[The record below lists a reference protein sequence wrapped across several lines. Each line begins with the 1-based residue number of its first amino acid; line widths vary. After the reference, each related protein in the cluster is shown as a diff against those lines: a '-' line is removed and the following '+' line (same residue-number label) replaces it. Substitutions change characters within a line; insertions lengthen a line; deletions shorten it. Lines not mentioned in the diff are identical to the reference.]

1 VSGSLIELRKHLSAV
16 AAQPR
21 FERRLAR
28 SRSGLIL
35 AGSLIVLVGAGAL
48 GSWASLAPLRSA
60 AIANGVVKVAGERR
74 VVQHLE
80 GGIVR
85 DLFVREGESVQQGQI
100 LMRLVDVVP
109 RARLGILQLEHDAV
123 SAELARLEAELD
135 GLASPRFPEQLLQ
148 RRGDPAVARLIQG
161 ETRLFNHRREAL
173 QGQIEVLEQ
182 RKRQTRER
190 IVAREAE
197 IEATRTKLGFILQE
211 IEGAETLLES
221 GMYLK
226 TRYYALK
233 RSEADL
239 NGTIGR
245 LKGDIAEA
253 REVIGETDLR
263 ILDLRNR
270 FRSEASD
277 RLQDLRARLRDVNER
292 LDAASDVLTR
302 TEIRAP
308 ASGEVFGLRAHTPGG
323 VIAAGAPIMEIVPR
337 DESLVVEVQVQP
349 QDIDRVYLGMPAEVR
364 FTAFST
370 RATPIFSARVSRI
383 SADRMTD
390 QSRQRAYYV
399 AQVEIDRSIT
409 GSLTLQPGMPAEVY
423 LVAGERTPLDYLLKP
438 LREQIQRG
446 MTER

>member
-1 VSGSLIELRKHLSAV
+1 VSGSLIELRKHLPAV

-48 GSWASLAPLRSA
+48 GSWAGLAPLRSA

-85 DLFVREGESVQQGQI
+85 DLLVREGEPVQQGQV
-100 LMRLVDVVP
+100 LLRLVDVVP

-123 SAELARLEAELD
+123 SAEMARVEAELD
-135 GLASPRFPEQLLQ
+135 GLASPRFPEQMLQ
-148 RRGDPAVARLIQG
+148 RRGDPAVARLMQG
-161 ETRLFNHRREAL
+161 EARLFNHRRDAL

-190 IVAREAE
+190 ILAREAE

-239 NGTIGR
+239 RGTIGR
-245 LKGDIAEA
+245 LNGDIAEA

-263 ILDLRNR
+263 IIDLRNR

-277 RLQDLRARLRDVNER
+277 RLQDLRARLRDVDER
-292 LDAASDVLTR
+292 LGAASDVMSR

-308 ASGEVFGLRAHTPGG
+308 ASGEVIGLRAHTPGG

-337 DESLVVEVQVQP
+337 DEPLVVEVQVQP

-370 RATPIFSARVSRI
+370 RATPIYSARVSRI

-390 QSRQRAYYV
+390 PNRQRAYYL

>member
-1 VSGSLIELRKHLSAV
+1 MSGSLIELRKHLPAV

-48 GSWASLAPLRSA
+48 GSWAGLAPLRSA

-85 DLFVREGESVQQGQI
+85 DLLVREGEPVQQGQV
-100 LMRLVDVVP
+100 LLRLVDVVP

-123 SAELARLEAELD
+123 SAEMARVEAELD
-135 GLASPRFPEQLLQ
+135 GLASPRFPEQMLQ
-148 RRGDPAVARLIQG
+148 RRGDPAVARLMQG
-161 ETRLFNHRREAL
+161 EARLFNHRRDAL

-190 IVAREAE
+190 ILAREAE

-239 NGTIGR
+239 RGTIGR
-245 LKGDIAEA
+245 LNGDIAEA

-263 ILDLRNR
+263 IIDLRNR

-277 RLQDLRARLRDVNER
+277 RLQDLRARLRDVDER
-292 LDAASDVLTR
+292 LGAASDVMSR

-308 ASGEVFGLRAHTPGG
+308 ASGEVIGLRAHTPGG

-337 DESLVVEVQVQP
+337 DEPLVVEVQVQP

-370 RATPIFSARVSRI
+370 RATPIYSARVSRI

-390 QSRQRAYYV
+390 PNRQRAYYL